1 MFAQRQRPNANID
14 SVRQYLEEVYRLAPL
29 VGLDPAIVVAQSAV
43 ETGNWGQIPGA
54 GATAWL
60 ERRNPGSIGIT
71 STGKPGE
78 KDIDAGHSWKDGTD
92 AARGQ
97 IVHLI
102 GYADVRNASA
112 DINDAMAQTLD
123 EYDHLDPRWRALRDS
138 GYMGTVRLL
147 SDLGNGKWAADKDYA
162 AKIAARGNQIFGF
175 KETAP
180 VATYPS
186 YPVLWNES
194 PRREIQVESP
204 VPIVQKIIPAS
215 HTAQRPGT
223 KRRNPWKWV
232 QHETGNPAAGAN
244 AEMHYRYIMGLTT
257 QNVSFHFVVD
267 DGQIIQLI
275 PCDEVTWQAAD
286 GAGPGNYNGISCEL
300 CINSDGNKALS
311 RRNAEWLA
319 GGVLKADEGTV
330 ADVTRHYDYNQADPD
345 RHYCPQLMMQ
355 EGYWPTFVTNV
366 GKVIAGKP
374 AEPAPTYAT
383 PVVLDLGTWDGK
395 DRVLDDGTV
404 MRACNR
410 IVRARRKTKRYQLAA
425 DDAPVI
431 GPDLK
436 EGDEA
441 EIQYVF
447 QAKQGGQRWA
457 YTKYGT
463 RLKLSHFN
471 PYIVISPKE

>member
-1 MFAQRQRPNANID
+1 MVDWRTYGDIPI
-14 SVRQYLEEVYRLAPL
+14 
-29 VGLDPAIVVAQSAV
+29 
-43 ETGNWGQIPGA
+43 ETFRA
-54 GATAWL
+54 EL
-60 ERRNPGSIGIT
+60 ERVNSPMLPDADAIWAATRPHSALALAMMWTEQRYATYKESPIPASYHNPLSLAKPTGGNLDGANRWERYGSYVTGALAWKDRIT
-71 STGKPGE
+71 SPTYKNGIYANTGTLADLVRVYAPAH
-78 KDIDAGHSWKDGTD
+78 DNNDTNLYIDTVQALLQKW
-92 AARGQ
+92 
-97 IVHLI
+97 
-102 GYADVRNASA
+102 
-112 DINDAMAQTLD
+112 
-123 EYDHLDPRWRALRDS
+123 PR
-138 GYMGTVRLL
+138 
-147 SDLGNGKWAADKDYA
+147 
-162 AKIAARGNQIFGF
+162 IQ
-175 KETAP
+175 ETPP

-186 YPVLWNES
+186 YPVLWSES
-194 PRREIQVESP
+194 TGKTIQVESP
-204 VPIVQKIIPAS
+204 VPIVQKIIPAYK
-215 HTAQRPGT
+215 TAQRPGT

-244 AEMHYRYIMGLTT
+244 AEMHYRFLMGLTT

-275 PCDEVTWQAAD
+275 PCDEITWQAAD

-319 GGVLKADEGTV
+319 GGVLKADEGTI

-355 EGYWPTFVTNV
+355 EGYWPTFVANV

-374 AEPAPTYAT
+374 ATPEPTYAT

-447 QAKQGGQRWA
+447 QAKAGGQRWA